1 MRASYNGITSD
12 FQSDDVGSIPS
23 ARSNLILER
32 QDAIY
37 AATKLMKYF
46 SNFNR
51 IDDYF
56 RARKIERVKNI
67 PASLPGM
74 GLEDDLFQ
82 DFDMHPEDMDFSI
95 VQMQSKTYDTLM
107 EMTASFSPD
116 ENPGKTAK
124 YIVKETNTDKIVGF
138 IRFGSP
144 LINSKPRND
153 YLGDVPDLDIFNKRA
168 IMGFHIVAAQP
179 WGFNCLGLKLL
190 AAICC
195 SHVSRRMLNK
205 KYDTEFCL
213 FETTSLYGNIKGAS
227 AYDGMRPYLRYK
239 GDTQSKFLLTLGED
253 IYPELK
259 DWFTEKNGGEEL
271 LRKGISSR
279 KLKMQTAFVGII
291 KRSLKEHDEK
301 AYQLFC
307 DKIQTAAEVTTT
319 KRFYMSEWGFSNTR
333 DVLLGK
339 TDKLEKAESFDR
351 YELPAIIEWWKKKAT
366 KRYNNVVADD
376 RIRKELEVW
385 RPDTIHT
392 IDIIR

>member
-1 MRASYNGITSD
+1 M
-12 FQSDDVGSIPS
+12 
-23 ARSNLILER
+23 ILEK
-32 QDAIY
+32 QDAVY
-37 AATKLMKYF
+37 AASKLIDYF
-46 SNFNR
+46 SDFNR

-67 PASLPGM
+67 PTPLPGFS
-74 GLEDDLFQ
+74 LEDDMFQ
-82 DFDMHPEDMDFSI
+82 DYDMSPEDMDFKVVAI
-95 VQMQSKTYDTLM
+95 LNKTYDAM
-107 EMTASFSPD
+107 IEKVASFSPD
-116 ENPGKTAK
+116 ENPGKTLK
-124 YIVKETNTDKIVGF
+124 LVVQETNTNTIVGF

-168 IMGFHIVAAQP
+168 IMGFHIVAVQP
-179 WGFNCLGLKLL
+179 FGFNCLGLKFL

-195 SHVSRRMLNK
+195 SHASRRMLNE

-271 LRKGISSR
+271 IHKGASSR
-279 KLKMQTAFVGII
+279 KLKMQTKMVGIV
-291 KRSLKEHDEK
+291 KASLKEFDEK
-301 AYQLFC
+301 AYNLFC
-307 DKIQTAAEVTTT
+307 NSMNTASEVTTQ
-319 KRFYMSEWGFSNTR
+319 KRFYSSEYGFSNTK

-339 TDKLEKAESFDR
+339 TDKLEKAENFDR
-351 YELPAIIEWWKKKAT
+351 FELPEITKWWKKKAT
-366 KRYNNVVADD
+366 KRYNNIIADG
-376 RIRKELEVW
+376 RIRRELEVW
-385 RPDTIHT
+385 NQDTMNR